1 MIHSWYNLTK
11 RIETAKLLP
20 QCILQDA
27 NSKAVRRVFAQRGH
41 SHPTGKQVRLLL
53 GGGHQ
58 TDSLHFAVTT
68 SPPNTNLS
76 LCASITTLI
85 FGTPAGRATLE
96 PNCPKFV
103 FPFAFK

>member
-11 RIETAKLLP
+11 RIETTELLP
-20 QCILQDA
+20 QCVLQDA

-41 SHPTGKQVRLLL
+41 PHPTCKQGRLLL

-58 TDSLHFAVTT
+58 IDSLHFRVAT
-68 SPPNTNLS
+68 SPTNTNLS
-76 LCASITTLI
+76 LCASITAFI